1 MRSGG
6 ILPRCTSR
14 WCQPVLNFIRVCTAR
29 KGRHSFICGSAP
41 ERSYMLLLLCQV
53 CCCCRCDQATAAHR
67 LCWGDDCHDN
77 RQGLQ
82 DTVAGDG
89 WLPPTRGASQSQPCC
104 LSCVRL
110 QVNTLHCSLYCCPGL
125 ECFALRVGAHSSPA
139 SCQPVHAVLISLP
152 YVRGA
157 IVRADQRATPR

>member
-1 MRSGG
+1 MPGATTTPTFC
-6 ILPRCTSR
+6 LPCPSLQIALVFGANGWGTLRRPSSLHAAA
-14 WCQPVLNFIRVCTAR
+14 VV
-29 KGRHSFICGSAP
+29 SS
-41 ERSYMLLLLCQV
+41 LLL
-53 CCCCRCDQATAAHR
+53 CRCDQATAVHR